1 MNLKK
6 LVGRPFIPG
15 NLKVESD
22 YNFELNRGFCSFC
35 KTIQVFSL
43 QKQSKLNQILNYR
56 FHFLSIKG
64 LLQFEMKLYTSA
76 VLKSDVKTRY
86 IHGKCLRNNVTEF
99 LFIGAIQTDFYD
111 AISKGFLVVSASR
124 RRLWNSSPHSN
135 PSFSNIGQV
144 LYLLLRSHYCTLT
157 KEILKKKHEMQQFL
171 ISCAH
176 WYLPYLV
183 GDVQAMCL
191 RCVSSYS

>member
-1 MNLKK
+1 
-6 LVGRPFIPG
+6 
-15 NLKVESD
+15 
-22 YNFELNRGFCSFC
+22 
-35 KTIQVFSL
+35 
-43 QKQSKLNQILNYR
+43 
-56 FHFLSIKG
+56 
-64 LLQFEMKLYTSA
+64 MKLYTSA

-157 KEILKKKHEMQQFL
+157 KEILKKKNEMQQFL

-176 WYLPYLV
+176 LV
-183 GDVQAMCL
+183 PALFGW
-191 RCVSSYS
+191 RCASNVSALCEFILVIEPTVI